1 MGSHRTH
8 VVLPEELIKQID
20 AVVGKRGR
28 SAFLA
33 DVAQREIIRLRQMRM
48 LEKLASRP
56 PADLS
61 DHPERENAAE
71 WVRKMRQEG
80 EDRFKRLQQELNRDP
95 E

>member
-1 MGSHRTH
+1 MSSHRTH

-20 AVVGKRGR
+20 ALVGKRGR

-33 DVAQREIIRLRQMRM
+33 EIAEREIIRLRQMKM
-48 LEKLASRP
+48 LHELASCP

-61 DHPERENAAE
+61 ETPELENSAD
-71 WVRKMRQEG
+71 RIRNIRQEG
-80 EDRFKRLQQELNRDP
+80 EDHFKHVEQELNRDP